1 MTAAKTKK
9 LAVILAMTLTTVT
22 VWTGSP
28 LLALWVGSQA
38 QGPGGAS
45 MTAILVVLV
54 CLVVTTTLLML
65 LLSWLSRIDDKLS
78 DRKPKARQRAPWL
91 QSMRGER
98 THYAGEPI
106 EITALERVLIIVIA
120 VGFVVFQVWFLF
132 FAGSP
137 LPD

>member
-28 LLALWVGSQA
+28 LLALWLGSQA
-38 QGPGGAS
+38 QGPGPPKMS
-45 MTAILVVLV
+45 AILVVIVSLA
-54 CLVVTTTLLML
+54 VTTTLLTL
-65 LLSWLSRIDDKLS
+65 LLGWLGRIDEKLS
-78 DRKPKARQRAPWL
+78 DRKPKTRQRPPWL

-106 EITALERVLIIVIA
+106 QINALERVLIIIVAI
-120 VGFVVFQVWFLF
+120 GFVGFQVWFLF

-137 LPD
+137 LPN